1 MARRGRTNIDSISKV
16 SSVRKR
22 QNIASK
28 TPTDNN
34 AHMTNREGF
43 RTNRPKTKSP

>member
-1 MARRGRTNIDSISKV
+1 MRRKAKMARRGQTNIDSISKV

-34 AHMTNREGF
+34 AHMTNRE
-43 RTNRPKTKSP
+43 RV